1 MTQLKLSCLGHP
13 TRRRSSLKKT
23 VMLGKT
29 EGSSKRARLNM
40 REIDSLKEA
49 TGLSLQ
55 ELSRAVETGRC
66 GQHAFMG
73 SPGVGADS
81 PAHNAPGSQF
91 RGSGVG
97 NQHLQLR

>member
-13 TRRRSSLKKT
+13 TRRRGSLQKT

-55 ELSRAVETGRC
+55 ELSRAVEDGTLRTASIHGLARSRTRLTGTRRTRESVPWVW
-66 GQHAFMG
+66 GG
-73 SPGVGADS
+73 E
-81 PAHNAPGSQF
+81 PASAA
-91 RGSGVG
+91 
-97 NQHLQLR
+97 